1 MVHSQNFQRST
12 RIPGIVLFFCLL
24 FIIASPAAGRAS
36 SVPSSFAPLVK
47 KLAPAVVNINT
58 EKHVSS
64 RGFDIPGYGGRDPF
78 DQFFERFFGGRQF
91 DRYHRRHPRTSRPI
105 KSLGSGFIISNDGY
119 ILTNNHVVEDAD
131 DIKVTL
137 SDKKTYEARLVG
149 RDEKTDLAVLKIDV
163 DHDLPSV
170 KLGDSGKLEVGD
182 WVIAIGNPFGLART
196 VTAGIV
202 SAKGR
207 VIGSGPYDDF
217 IQTDASINPGNSGGP
232 LFNLAGEVIGINT
245 AIVASGQGIGF
256 AIPINMAKDLLPQ
269 LKKGKV
275 SRGRLGIH
283 IQEVTDELAASFGLK
298 EKRGALVSDV
308 IDDSPA
314 ARAGLK
320 AGDIILA
327 VDGRK
332 IKEMRSLPRI
342 IAAKKPGTRVRL
354 EILRDGKTIDLD
366 VVLDDLEAD
375 SGKLE
380 YGPGGSGKLEN
391 LGFTVRQLTPEL
403 AQRLRLDIDQ
413 GVVISRVDPD
423 GLAALAG
430 LQSGDII
437 LMVNNSEIKTIKDL
451 QKVLRDSRK
460 QPYLRFLV
468 QRGQVR
474 IFIGIKQPGKK
485 G

>member
-1 MVHSQNFQRST
+1 MIFSQNFQRKT
-12 RIPGIVLFFCLL
+12 RYPGFILLFSLL
-24 FIIASPAAGRAS
+24 FILASPFDLRAAA
-36 SVPSSFAPLVK
+36 PPATFAPLVK

-58 EKHVSS
+58 EKHASS

-78 DQFFERFFGGRQF
+78 DEFFGRFFGRQF
-91 DRYHRRHPRTSRPI
+91 DRYHRRPRSSRPI

-137 SDKKTYEARLVG
+137 SDKKTYEAKLIG

-163 DHDLPSV
+163 DHDLPFV
-170 KLGDSGKLEVGD
+170 QLGDSSKLEVGD

-207 VIGSGPYDDF
+207 VIGSGPYDDY

-232 LFNLAGEVIGINT
+232 LFNLDGEVIGINT

-269 LKKGKV
+269 LKQGKV

-283 IQEVTDELAASFGLK
+283 IQEVTDELAASFGMK
-298 EKRGALVSDV
+298 ETRGALVSDV

-320 AGDIILA
+320 PGDIILA

-342 IAAKKPGTRVRL
+342 IAAKKPGTRVKL
-354 EILRDGKTIDLD
+354 EILRNGKTKTIS

-375 SGKLE
+375 SGSVE
-380 YGPGGSGKLEN
+380 YGPGGSGKLEK
-391 LGFTVRQLTPEL
+391 LGLTVRQLTPEL
-403 AQRLRLDIDQ
+403 AQRLRLNLDE
-413 GVVISRVDPD
+413 GVVISQIDPD
-423 GLAALAG
+423 GLAARAG
-430 LQSGDII
+430 LETGDVI
-437 LMVNNSEIKTIKDL
+437 LMVNNNQIETVKDL
-451 QKVLRDSRK
+451 QKALRDGK
-460 QPYLRFLV
+460 KYPYIRFLV
-468 QRGQVR
+468 QRGQIR
-474 IFIGIKQPGKK
+474 IFVGIKQPSGKK